1 MHKDILFKSDISHEV
16 FSDSM
21 EDDYASSLDDY
32 AYHAYHDEHT
42 LYHGD
47 STHDQWDWSTG
58 YFPVRV
64 KEELDHMTK
73 VEILHVL
80 YMCFDY

>member
-1 MHKDILFKSDISHEV
+1 MQKDTLSKSDILHEV

-21 EDDYASSLDDY
+21 DEEYMDDY
-32 AYHAYHDEHT
+32 AYHAYHGDNT

-58 YFPVRV
+58 PYTPVPGFGYFPVRV
-64 KEELDHMTK
+64 KEELDHMTQ
-73 VEILHVL
+73 VG
-80 YMCFDY
+80 